1 LSRRC
6 ASRGALCAD
15 SNFLKCTG
23 ICTKHC
29 DRRHGAGFPDERH
42 SICQHGSGA
51 RKKALF
57 EPGDTRRQWKGEA
70 AACFVHTGIASSRT
84 LPTSSVGYWSPLLSL
99 CNASASEEKRSF
111 GGDFFVDS
119 YLLFRCIPP
128 TRPRNRFT
136 HLRTATLSCKSHS
149 HITSELQPCR
159 AKASR
164 FFLSRALFFRSFGNQ
179 KSRLDLGMSPDL
191 HA

>member
-1 LSRRC
+1 LLCQCAERRRKRLSRRC

-111 GGDFFVDS
+111 GGDFFALSHRLQISPTKS
-119 YLLFRCIPP
+119 Y
-128 TRPRNRFT
+128 
-136 HLRTATLSCKSHS
+136 
-149 HITSELQPCR
+149 ELQQE
-159 AKASR
+159 
-164 FFLSRALFFRSFGNQ
+164 RSILI
-179 KSRLDLGMSPDL
+179 SEVCEEAYRWLRLYGVVG
-191 HA
+191 HYGRG